1 MEATLSQNIISD
13 IGPDTDFKNLFFD
26 RKITAAKTTI
36 NSKTEPTTPPES
48 IMKVGISMNR

>member
-26 RKITAAKTTI
+26 RKIIAAKTTI
-36 NSKTEPTTPPES
+36 NSKTDPTTPPES